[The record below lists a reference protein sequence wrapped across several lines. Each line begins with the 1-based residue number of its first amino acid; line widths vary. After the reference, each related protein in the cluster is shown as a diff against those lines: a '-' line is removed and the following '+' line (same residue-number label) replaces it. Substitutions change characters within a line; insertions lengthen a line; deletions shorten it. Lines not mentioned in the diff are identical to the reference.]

1 MIAPQEDG
9 PQEDGPREDGPGEGH
24 REEGRILLLT
34 VGFLAVGL
42 MLVAAVSSAA
52 AVHLDRKHLFDL
64 ADSLAVAG
72 ADSMRSGSYQEG
84 SSVPPGVD
92 GLLAVSDADVSD
104 ADVAAEVSEHL
115 ALQAPVTAPGLRD
128 VQVVEAVAPDGRSAR
143 VTLAATSHPPLL
155 RWFTDA
161 FGGGF
166 VLTVTATAR
175 AG

>member
-1 MIAPQEDG
+1 MSGPQEDG
-9 PQEDGPREDGPGEGH
+9 PQEDGPRVDGH
-24 REEGRILLLT
+24 QEEGRILLLT

-92 GLLAVSDADVSD
+92 GLLALSD